1 MYSALHSPFPK
12 VLTITVQDE
21 PGTVTI
27 AASKKLYGYVWR
39 NSAPQQFVVCAVAL
53 VTLPLTLAPIELQ
66 RRIIDDAVDEKNLN
80 LLFTL
85 IAVYAAVI
93 ALQQIVKYSYNY
105 LGGRLSA
112 RLIRGLRE
120 KIFIELADDAAMQS
134 SEDGAVVSMLTA
146 EVKPIGGFGGSAFAL
161 LITEGGVLLSVMGY
175 MLFTQ
180 LDLAIVAILAF
191 IPQAIATPMVQ
202 KHINQQ
208 SAEQIGLVRSVGDD
222 ALAEKQ
228 EHPVGGTG
236 AKHRIGLIYLNRLII
251 NRLKFSLKAI
261 LNVFDHLADLAVLGC
276 GGYLVIVGQTDVG
289 VVVAFLS
296 GLGTLRSPWRTL
308 ISYFRLVS
316 DATLRFKLLSDKV
329 PGLD

>member
-1 MYSALHSPFPK
+1 
-12 VLTITVQDE
+12 
-21 PGTVTI
+21 
-27 AASKKLYGYVWR
+27 
-39 NSAPQQFVVCAVAL
+39 
-53 VTLPLTLAPIELQ
+53 
-66 RRIIDDAVDEKNLN
+66 
-80 LLFTL
+80 
-85 IAVYAAVI
+85 
-93 ALQQIVKYSYNY
+93 
-105 LGGRLSA
+105 
-112 RLIRGLRE
+112 
-120 KIFIELADDAAMQS
+120 MQS

-208 SAEQIGLVRSVGDD
+208 SAEQIELVRSVGDD

-228 EHPVGGTG
+228 ERTIGGTD
-236 AKHRIGLIYLNRLII
+236 AKRRIGLIYLNRLII

-289 VVVAFLS
+289 VVVAFCRAS
-296 GLGTLRSPWRTL
+296 VPCE
-308 ISYFRLVS
+308 
-316 DATLRFKLLSDKV
+316 V
-329 PGLD
+329 PGVR